1 MTECKPV
8 DGIRCIPR
16 LAAKPGKRIRLAA
29 ENGPPRT
36 GSCAMVGPVRNVI
49 SRVMSVRVKI
59 CGITTPEDALA
70 AAEAGADMVG
80 LMFCQA
86 SPRYL
91 PLPAAAAVAR
101 VLPPYVLRVG
111 VFVNPDEGTVW
122 EAIAAC
128 GLGMLQFHGE
138 ESPAFCRQ
146 FGLMTVKA
154 FRIRDESSLAG
165 LTAYDTDAWLL
176 DAWVPDKHGGTGHS
190 FNWALARQARGLGRP
205 IILAGGL
212 TPENVGQAIRE
223 VQPFAVDVSSG
234 VEIAPGRKSPE
245 RMRAFVQAVRQAAAE
260 LATGPS

>member
-1 MTECKPV
+1 MT
-8 DGIRCIPR
+8 
-16 LAAKPGKRIRLAA
+16 
-29 ENGPPRT
+29 
-36 GSCAMVGPVRNVI
+36 
-49 SRVMSVRVKI
+49 VRVKI

-80 LMFCQA
+80 LMFA
-86 SPRYL
+86 PGSPRYL

-111 VFVNPDEGTVW
+111 VFVNPDEATVW

-128 GLGMLQFHGE
+128 GLGMLQFHGD
-138 ESPAFCRQ
+138 ESPEFCRQ

-154 FRIRDESSLAG
+154 FRVRDETSLVS
-165 LTAYDTDAWLL
+165 LTAYNTDAWLL
-176 DAWVPDKHGGTGHS
+176 DAWVPDKHGGTGHT
-190 FNWALARQARGLGRP
+190 FNWALARQARSLGRP

-234 VEIAPGRKSPE
+234 VEISPGRKSPE
-245 RMRAFVQAVRQAAAE
+245 RMQAFVAAVRQAAAE
-260 LATGPS
+260 LTTPRT